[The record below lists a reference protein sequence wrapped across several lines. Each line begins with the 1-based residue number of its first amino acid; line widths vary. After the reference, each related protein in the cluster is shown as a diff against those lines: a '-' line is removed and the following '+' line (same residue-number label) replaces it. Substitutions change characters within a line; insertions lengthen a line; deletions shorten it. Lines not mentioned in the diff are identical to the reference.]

1 MPHTYQSASTLGQPC
16 WESSGLE
23 LLAGT
28 ALPAS
33 ASASPCLLHESPA
46 MQEFNCHGGLGRIEL
61 LGMSF
66 SSANAEIA
74 TIKLHLQPHLSIG

>member
-1 MPHTYQSASTLGQPC
+1 
-16 WESSGLE
+16 
-23 LLAGT
+23 
-28 ALPAS
+28 
-33 ASASPCLLHESPA
+33 